1 MAGLMISQR
10 TPNAF
15 RRRIGVWASPL
26 FATAL
31 LFAFLLILPLCSAV
45 HADTL
50 RDQLAEKQ
58 AALNQAYAQLD
69 ALQDQLNELAR
80 RYGEAETRLAQVE
93 AEIVEAEKEIVATE
107 NDLQEARLQLEHRL
121 VSMYKNGGNESA
133 YYLEVLFSETDL
145 VAVLERLD
153 SLSQI
158 AEDDQKLFDEVEGC
172 LRAAK
177 ESKALLDQKKEEQSA
192 EMNELKR
199 LEGETSKQIDAA
211 SATYNGIKGQ
221 VNALVE
227 EIKKADARAAAA
239 AAAARAQALRAR
251 AAAAAAAAAAAR
263 AAAAS
268 SGGVMPG
275 PFVFPVAGP
284 HSFADTFGAPRSGGR
299 THKGCDIMAARGTPC
314 VACVSGTISAVVYA
328 DTGLGGRTIHLR
340 GSNGHTYYYAHLNG
354 IAAGIGVGTYVSAG
368 QVIGYVGNSGNA
380 SGGPCHLH
388 FEIRPGG
395 GAAVDPYPTLCA
407 YDG

>member
-1 MAGLMISQR
+1 MISIE

-15 RRRIGVWASPL
+15 QRRIGVWASIL
-26 FATAL
+26 FATAVL
-31 LFAFLLILPLCSAV
+31 LAVLLALPLSSPV

-58 AALNQAYAQLD
+58 AALSQAYAQLD
-69 ALQDQLNELAR
+69 AWQDQLNELAA
-80 RYGEAETRLAQVE
+80 RYGEAETRVAQLE
-93 AEIVEAEKEIVATE
+93 AEVVEAEKKIVKTE
-107 NDLQEARLQLEHRL
+107 NDLQNARLQLEHRL
-121 VSMYKNGGNESA
+121 VSMYKNGANESA
-133 YYLEVLFSETDL
+133 YYLEVLLSETDL

-158 AEDDQKLFDEVEGC
+158 AEDDQKLFDEVEGF
-172 LRAAK
+172 LTAAK
-177 ESKALLDQKKEEQSA
+177 ENKALLQRKKAEQAAQMA
-192 EMNELKR
+192 ELER
-199 LEGETSKQIDAA
+199 LEGETSEQITAA
-211 SATYNGIKGQ
+211 TATYNGIKGQ
-221 VNALVE
+221 VDTLVE
-227 EIKKADARAAAA
+227 EIRQADARAAAA

-314 VACVSGTISAVVYA
+314 VACVSGTISAVVYV

-354 IAAGIGVGTYVSAG
+354 IAAGIGVGTYVAAG

-395 GAAVDPYPTLCA
+395 GAAIDPYPTLCA